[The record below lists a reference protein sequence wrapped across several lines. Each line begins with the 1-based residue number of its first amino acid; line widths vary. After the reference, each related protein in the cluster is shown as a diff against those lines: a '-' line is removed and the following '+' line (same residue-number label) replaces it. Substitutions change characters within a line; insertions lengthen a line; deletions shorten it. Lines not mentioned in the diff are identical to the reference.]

1 MKIKK
6 VTLYNVVA
14 SINNS
19 EALEIAKAAQ
29 SVKATYS
36 AAKIQEF
43 SEDDASL
50 VEKLSRQKRNVFL
63 QVKHSC

>member
-1 MKIKK
+1 MKN

-19 EALEIAKAAQ
+19 EALKIAKAAQ

-50 VEKLSRQKRNVFL
+50 VEKLSR
-63 QVKHSC
+63 

>member
-1 MKIKK
+1 MKN
-6 VTLYNVVA
+6 VTVYNVVA

-19 EALEIAKAAQ
+19 EALKIAKSAQ

>member
-1 MKIKK
+1 MKN

-19 EALEIAKAAQ
+19 EALKIAKAAQ